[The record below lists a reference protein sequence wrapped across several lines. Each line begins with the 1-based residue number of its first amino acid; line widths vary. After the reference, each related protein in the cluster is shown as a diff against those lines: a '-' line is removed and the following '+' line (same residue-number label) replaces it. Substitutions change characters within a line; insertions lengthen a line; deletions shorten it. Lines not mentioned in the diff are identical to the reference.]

1 MKWKHVTGKFNTES
15 DKSQAIVSYMHGD
28 STSGRIRE

>member
-1 MKWKHVTGKFNTES
+1 MKWKHVTGKFNT
-15 DKSQAIVSYMHGD
+15 DKSQAVVSYMYGD